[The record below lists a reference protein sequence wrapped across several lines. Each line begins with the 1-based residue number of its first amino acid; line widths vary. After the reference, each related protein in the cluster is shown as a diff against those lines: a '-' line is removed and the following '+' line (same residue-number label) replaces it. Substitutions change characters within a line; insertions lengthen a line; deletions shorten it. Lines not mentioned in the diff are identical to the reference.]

1 MKIRAE
7 DQETKHQLAA
17 GTKSSIADIEET
29 VVIQITQLSVGCN
42 DIFYKTIAL
51 FHTGRS
57 KTSITEDLASC

>member
-7 DQETKHQLAA
+7 DQETKHRL
-17 GTKSSIADIEET
+17 GTGTESSIADIEEK
-29 VVIQITQLSVGCN
+29 VVIQITLLSVGCN
-42 DIFYKTIAL
+42 DIFYKTRAL